1 MNLPDTGLAPYAAL
15 DATSRGRAHS
25 EPRHEYRGEF
35 QRDRDRVLHS
45 TAFRRLVYKTQVF
58 VNHEGDMYRTRL
70 THSLEVAQIARTIAR
85 ELHLNEKL
93 VEEICLAHDLGHT
106 PFGHAGQDALN
117 ECTREYGGFEHNLQ
131 SLRVV
136 DELEQRYADF
146 PGLNLTYATREGIL
160 NPCSANNARG
170 LGELGVRFL
179 ERSQPGLEAQI
190 ANVADAIAYN
200 HHDVDDGL
208 RAGLLDLDEL
218 VEVGLF
224 GELFS
229 AVAAGH
235 PAAPRKRQVSETVR
249 RMIDTVVTDLLQT
262 TRENLAELQA
272 ADIDAIRAAGRPMLS
287 FSARIQGLHTELK
300 QYLHGRL
307 YRHHRVL
314 RMTRKARRVVTELFA
329 VYMEDP
335 RLMPPEHAAMS
346 ERYSEQSGVAGTVR
360 AVTDYIAGMTDRFA
374 ISEHRRLFDP
384 LESP

>member
-1 MNLPDTGLAPYAAL
+1 
-15 DATSRGRAHS
+15 
-25 EPRHEYRGEF
+25 
-35 QRDRDRVLHS
+35 
-45 TAFRRLVYKTQVF
+45 
-58 VNHEGDMYRTRL
+58 
-70 THSLEVAQIARTIAR
+70 
-85 ELHLNEKL
+85 
-93 VEEICLAHDLGHT
+93 
-106 PFGHAGQDALN
+106 
-117 ECTREYGGFEHNLQ
+117 
-131 SLRVV
+131 
-136 DELEQRYADF
+136 
-146 PGLNLTYATREGIL
+146 
-160 NPCSANNARG
+160 
-170 LGELGVRFL
+170 
-179 ERSQPGLEAQI
+179 
-190 ANVADAIAYN
+190 
-200 HHDVDDGL
+200 
-208 RAGLLDLDEL
+208 
-218 VEVGLF
+218 
-224 GELFS
+224 LFS
-229 AVAAGH
+229 AVAAGY

-272 ADIDAIRAAGRPMLS
+272 ADIDGIRAAGRPMLS